1 MPIKQGIA
9 VSGSVNQKGKIQAI
23 GDVNQKVEGFYE
35 VCKEKGLTG
44 EQGVMIPKSN
54 TKNLMLKREV
64 LNVVKQKKFHIYQVS
79 SVEEGIEIL
88 TGVPAGKANKQGN
101 YPQGTVY
108 GAVQKKLK
116 YYLERSQKI
125 KKEFEDQE
133 E

>member
-1 MPIKQGIA
+1 
-9 VSGSVNQKGKIQAI
+9 
-23 GDVNQKVEGFYE
+23 

-88 TGVPAGKANKQGN
+88 TGVPAGKPNKKGN
-101 YPQGTVY
+101 YPEGTVY

-116 YYLERSQKI
+116 YFLERSQKI
-125 KKEFEDQE
+125 KKQFEDPE